1 MSEKKHK
8 SKEKRW
14 YLRVDICGACLF
26 ILISVGLAIT
36 YIVIASKRTLTP
48 LEGTMFQF
56 FILGL
61 GTMGSFLFGKQSAK
75 QTAKDLIK
83 PHARSAFRR
92 LIFLYESLSRL
103 AKAIE
108 KGKEEENSVAN
119 NNLVLEKLE
128 AIVIEQIAT
137 ADDALEDWRD
147 IVPEDVEELTDKFS
161 KVRNDNE

>member
-1 MSEKKHK
+1 MSENKHK

-14 YLRVDICGACLF
+14 YLRVDICGARFL

-61 GTMGSFLFGKQSAK
+61 GIMGSFLFGKQSAK
-75 QTAKDLIK
+75 QAAKDLIK

-108 KGKEEENSVAN
+108 KGKEEEISVAN

-147 IVPEDVEELTDKFS
+147 VVPEDVEELTDKFS
-161 KVRNDNE
+161 KARNDNE